1 MIKPKIK
8 LLEVELDMQMES
20 RRVLSNWM
28 DVAVRIFLGGVP
40 VGVFIQLVFN
50 LKKYPLWVFYDPAYP
65 YLYNGVV
72 IIQGGVPGHTD
83 HPGTSLQ
90 WISGIVSKLTHVLR
104 DNGSSLSEDV
114 VAHSELYLRAS
125 GVILSVFFCLSLGAL
140 GFRMLK
146 YMGASAAVSVVV
158 LFGAGFRFWNPQ
170 IFILSPES
178 LVITTSTLI
187 VALLVPSLVD
197 LSRQST
203 TANLVFVGVL
213 LAIGLT
219 SKVIL
224 IPILLTLPFI
234 FQLRQLAVIMISLV
248 TSSALILAPVYSR
261 LYPMYIWFTGIAT
274 KSSRYGEGPSVDWSI
289 FENLGRARW
298 RITENS
304 PQLMISFAAVL
315 VLVVVF
321 FVIQNKA
328 QTGILGA
335 RHWQPSAGLLV
346 AIIATFAMGYKP
358 SVERDFVLL
367 VVLIPTF
374 VSVTIYYLE
383 IFLLRGH
390 YLTSKKLFS
399 VSLVIL
405 MALSSTQT
413 ILAMRN
419 QSLNIKEIGQSYQ
432 VVMTE
437 LTNIAADS
445 WIVYSYGIPS
455 LSNAS
460 FFGNSW
466 SDRSFDNELDK
477 TFPRYMELDIWNK
490 TIYGSD
496 QNKLGIELDCL
507 IINERLQSLKMFIL
521 INESNL
527 KAYWPQFSGD
537 LELSFGSL
545 DLVSLGKSKSGG
557 LLFEVINCTP
567 NL

>member
-1 MIKPKIK
+1 
-8 LLEVELDMQMES
+8 
-20 RRVLSNWM
+20 M
-28 DVAVRIFLGGVP
+28 DVTVRIFLGGIP
-40 VGVFIQLVFN
+40 AGIFLQLVFN

-125 GVILSVFFCLSLGAL
+125 GIILSVFFCLSLGAL

-146 YMGASAAVSVVV
+146 YMGGSAAVSLVV
-158 LFGAGFRFWNPQ
+158 LISAGFRFWNPQ

-203 TANLVFVGVL
+203 TASLILVGVL

-224 IPILLTLPFI
+224 MPILLTLPFI
-234 FQLRQLAVIMISLV
+234 FQLRQLAVVMISLV
-248 TSSALILAPVYSR
+248 TSSALILTPVYSR
-261 LYPMYIWFTGIAT
+261 IYTMYIWFTGVAT
-274 KSSRYGEGPSVDWSI
+274 QPSRYGNDTSVEWSI
-289 FENLGRARW
+289 FENLRLAQR

-328 QTGILGA
+328 QTKILGA
-335 RHWQPSAGLLV
+335 RHWQPSVGLLV
-346 AIIATFAMGYKP
+346 AIIATFAIGYKP
-358 SVERDFVLL
+358 STDRDFVLL
-367 VVLIPTF
+367 VVLIPTL
-374 VSVTIYYLE
+374 VSVTICNLE
-383 IFLLRGH
+383 IFLLRSH
-390 YLTSKKLFS
+390 YSTSRKLLS

-405 MALSSTQT
+405 IVLSSTQT
-413 ILAMRN
+413 ILVMRD
-419 QSLNIKEIGQSYQ
+419 QSQNIEEMRQSYQ
-432 VVMTE
+432 VVMSE
-437 LTNIAADS
+437 LKNIEADS

-466 SDRSFDNELDK
+466 SDRSFDKELDK
-477 TFPRYMELDIWNK
+477 TFPRYMELNIWNK

-496 QNKLGIELDCL
+496 QNKLGVELDCL
-507 IINERLQSLKMFIL
+507 IINERLQSLKMFML
-521 INESNL
+521 IHEGTL
-527 KAYWPQFSGD
+527 KEYWPQLSGN

-545 DLVSLGKSKSGG
+545 EFISLGRSKSGG
-557 LLFEVINCTP
+557 LLLEVRNCTP